1 MRALYEYTAQR
12 FIADIAKVREST
24 FRAYIFA

>member
-1 MRALYEYTAQR
+1 MNKYIARR